1 LTLAPALDAHTG
13 FPYSLVNQS
22 REFVGPRNDRRFRHF
37 ISTDL
42 QISRRI
48 QLPIKER
55 HAVIGFAVFNVFNRS
70 NPRDVQND
78 IDSYRFADFF
88 NGVSRTFRG
97 KFVLE
102 F

>member
-1 LTLAPALDAHTG
+1 
-13 FPYSLVNQS
+13 
-22 REFVGPRNDRRFRHF
+22 
-37 ISTDL
+37 
-42 QISRRI
+42 
-48 QLPIKER
+48 
-55 HAVIGFAVFNVFNRS
+55 VIGFAVFNVFNRS

-78 IDSYRFADFF
+78 IDSHRFNEFF

>member
-1 LTLAPALDAHTG
+1 
-13 FPYSLVNQS
+13 LVNQS
-22 REFVGPRNDRRFRHF
+22 REFVGPRNERRFPRF
-37 ISTDL
+37 ISTDI

-48 QLPIKER
+48 PLPIKER

-78 IDSYRFADFF
+78 IDSYRFNEFF

>member
-1 LTLAPALDAHTG
+1 M
-13 FPYSLVNQS
+13 
-22 REFVGPRNDRRFRHF
+22 
-37 ISTDL
+37 
-42 QISRRI
+42 
-48 QLPIKER
+48 
-55 HAVIGFAVFNVFNRS
+55 IGFAVFNVFNRS

-88 NGVSRTFRG
+88 NGVGRTFRG